1 MSKVFYDLNKEQII
15 VLIFVLTLATCSF
28 FVSAFFPDLDAII
41 KQVLFY
47 FGFFGF
53 IFILATILIYY
64 ITKANNWLN
73 ENKLRLVITIAVILA
88 LSHALFIGLDNHSW
102 YSFLG
107 YLMGDGLII
116 LLSSLGYSFF
126 TKIKGKQKPSRVLF
140 QNRLGKMLE
149 NLQE

>member
-64 ITKANNWLN
+64 TEL
-73 ENKLRLVITIAVILA
+73 E
-88 LSHALFIGLDNHSW
+88 
-102 YSFLG
+102 
-107 YLMGDGLII
+107 
-116 LLSSLGYSFF
+116 LL
-126 TKIKGKQKPSRVLF
+126 
-140 QNRLGKMLE
+140 
-149 NLQE
+149 